1 MNYIDIT
8 QNKHTHCVQN
18 HTVVVTNREGIQG
31 PPGRDGEVPVISDAG
46 TWIVDGIDTKLPARG
61 AAGKDG
67 FSPYI
72 SAETGNWVTSTG
84 DTGIPAGGNG
94 SGGVDTREIVF
105 YYSTA
110 HFPQVGVSNIIYVD
124 KSSTKM
130 YAWDEWQQGYV
141 PYNDDADDM
150 IYCGG
155 AFDE

>member
-18 HTVVVTNREGIQG
+18 KTVVITNREGIQG
-31 PPGRDGEVPVISDAG
+31 PAGKDGSAPEIGPNG
-46 TWIVDGIDTKLPARG
+46 TWIVDGVDTKVPARG
-61 AAGKDG
+61 GSGKDG

-84 DTGIPAGGNG
+84 DTGIPATGGG
-94 SGGVDTREIVF
+94 SSGGGDVKEIVF

-110 HFPQVGVSNIIYVD
+110 HFPQSGVANVIYVD

-130 YAWDEWQQGYV
+130 YAWDEWQQGYI
-141 PYNDDADDM
+141 PYNEDDEDI
-150 IYCGG
+150 IYCGS
-155 AFDE
+155 AFE